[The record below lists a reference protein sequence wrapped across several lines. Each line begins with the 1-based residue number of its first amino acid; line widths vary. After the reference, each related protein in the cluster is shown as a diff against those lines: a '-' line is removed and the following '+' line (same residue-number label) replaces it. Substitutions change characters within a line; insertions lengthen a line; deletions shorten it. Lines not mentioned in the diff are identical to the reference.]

1 MYVLPYGFKS
11 VWRHAL
17 CGLCALLLLSL
28 MLFHA
33 PHVFASTS
41 LPYGGNRLAIQTTH
55 SSQMRMQPSQLGAN
69 LFTFTGVHTFITY
82 NMASTQFYYQGPQGK
97 QTWSGNN
104 VNVQDSP
111 LGTLITVFFPGN
123 PDVGIVSLTVLLPAV
138 DLISNAPA
146 HFETFAMYAHH
157 RGFILIPPAR
167 LTYTT
172 IALHGTAQ
180 P

>member
-1 MYVLPYGFKS
+1 MCVLPYGFKS
-11 VWRHAL
+11 VWRYAL

-33 PHVFASTS
+33 PHVFASIS
-41 LPYGGNRLAIQTTH
+41 LPSTGNRLPMQTTH
-55 SSQMRMQPSQLGAN
+55 NSQMQVQPSQLTAN
-69 LFTFTGVHTFITY
+69 LFTFTGAHTFIIY
-82 NMASTQFYYQGPQGK
+82 NMASTQFSYQGPQGNH
-97 QTWSGNN
+97 TWSGNN

-111 LGTLITVFFPGN
+111 LGTLITVIFPGN
-123 PDVGIVSLTVLLPAV
+123 PDAGIVSLTVPLPPV
-138 DLISNAPA
+138 DLINSAPA
-146 HFETFAMYAHH
+146 HFETLAIYVHH

-167 LTYTT
+167 LMYAT